1 MHELG
6 ITRNVVAIVAEAAQG
21 RRVTRVH
28 LEVGRL
34 SGVLAQAIGFC
45 FDLVCQESAIA
56 GATLSIHEVDGRARC
71 KACGLEF
78 ATPTLFTPCACG
90 SRELLR
96 LAGEEL
102 KITKMELSE
111 PARLEEPT

>member
-34 SGVLAQAIGFC
+34 SGVMAQAIGFC
-45 FDLVCQESAIA
+45 FDLVCKESA
-56 GATLSIHEVDGRARC
+56 TSRASCR
-71 KACGLEF
+71 
-78 ATPTLFTPCACG
+78 
-90 SRELLR
+90 SR
-96 LAGEEL
+96 
-102 KITKMELSE
+102 
-111 PARLEEPT
+111 